1 MSTDDNLATMV
12 QMYKEPK
19 TQSVQAAVELRGVS
33 CYFGPVKAVD
43 GVDLEI
49 FPGEFFSMLG
59 PSGSGKTTCLRLIGG
74 FEQPTSGQIVLFGQ
88 DASRLP
94 PYARD
99 VNTVFQDYAL
109 FPHMNVRDNVA
120 YALMV
125 RGVPRPERHRRA
137 EEMLEMV
144 KLSGLGDRRPGQ
156 LSGGQ
161 RQRVA
166 LARALAV
173 EPQVLLLDEPF
184 GALDARVRKELRQW
198 LRRLHDK
205 VHVTTVLVTHDQE
218 EAMEVAD
225 QIVVMNQGRIEQVGS
240 PAEIYDHPAT
250 PFVMSFI
257 GPVNELSPR
266 SLLSCQLPEAQAG
279 PHQLFLRPH
288 DVQIEVNPNS
298 SGVPAWVKAI
308 IHLGREIQAELVL
321 SDGGSLWA
329 HLSRDQY
336 ASQPLQVGQQVY
348 VRPKV
353 VKAFPLKKNDKK
365 TAMTPLATAGRSP
378 MSLGA

>member
-12 QMYKEPK
+12 QKYKEPQ
-19 TQSVQAAVELRGVS
+19 TQSAQAAVVMREVS

-88 DASRLP
+88 EASRLP

-125 RGVPRPERHRRA
+125 RGVPRPERYRRA

-166 LARALAV
+166 LARALINR
-173 EPQVLLLDEPF
+173 PKLLLLDEPL
-184 GALDARVRKELRQW
+184 GALDLKLREEMQIELKALQRQ
-198 LRRLHDK
+198 LGI
-205 VHVTTVLVTHDQE
+205 TFIYVTHDQG
-218 EAMEVAD
+218 EALSMSDRVA
-225 QIVVMNQGRIEQVGS
+225 VFNQGRIEQLDSPKTLYEYPRTEFVARFVGS
-240 PAEIYDHPAT
+240 ANVLEGH
-250 PFVMSFI
+250 
-257 GPVNELSPR
+257 
-266 SLLSCQLPEAQAG
+266 LLGLGKGKFALRPERIAIQAG
-279 PHQLFLRPH
+279 SHDGPNSLCGTLLDIHYLGAQTRYEVQVGSERLTAVTSSEQQGLQIGSAVTLRWDSSALRP
-288 DVQIEVNPNS
+288 
-298 SGVPAWVKAI
+298 
-308 IHLGREIQAELVL
+308 
-321 SDGGSLWA
+321 
-329 HLSRDQY
+329 
-336 ASQPLQVGQQVY
+336 LQE
-348 VRPKV
+348 
-353 VKAFPLKKNDKK
+353 
-365 TAMTPLATAGRSP
+365 
-378 MSLGA
+378 GA

>member
-1 MSTDDNLATMV
+1 MGITIA
-12 QMYKEPK
+12 
-19 TQSVQAAVELRGVS
+19 GVS
-33 CYFGPVKAVD
+33 KRF
-43 GVDLEI
+43 
-49 FPGEFFSMLG
+49 GEFQALYPTDLTIPTGSLVALLG
-59 PSGSGKTTCLRLIGG
+59 PSGSGKSTLLRLIAGLEKPDTGRIFLTGRDATHASVQERNVG
-74 FEQPTSGQIVLFGQ
+74 F
-88 DASRLP
+88 
-94 PYARD
+94 
-99 VNTVFQDYAL
+99 VFQHYAL
-109 FPHMNVRDNVA
+109 FKHMTVRQNIA
-120 YALMV
+120 FGLEI
-125 RGVPRPERHRRA
+125 RRLPRA
-137 EEMLEMV
+137 EIRARVDELLELV
-144 KLSGLGDRRPGQ
+144 QLSGFGDHYPSQ

-198 LRRLHDK
+198 LRRLHDE

-257 GPVNELSPR
+257 GPVNELSPC
-266 SLLSCQLPEAQAG
+266 SVLSCQLPEAQAG
-279 PHQLFLRPH
+279 PHRLFLRPH
-288 DVQIEVNPNS
+288 DVQIELSPTS
-298 SGVPAWVKAI
+298 SGVSAWVREI

-329 HLSRDQY
+329 HLSREQY
-336 ASQPLQVGQQVY
+336 TNQPLHIGQQVY
-348 VRPKV
+348 VRPRV
-353 VKAFPLKKNDKK
+353 IKAFPIKK
-365 TAMTPLATAGRSP
+365 TEMTAMAV
-378 MSLGA
+378 GA